1 MALLLTEYFPLGNII
16 LCDEIIFESTSFI
29 GILIRSRTWIKLSCE
44 LILILSFNFRI
55 ERDVIKLASL
65 IALIVYTSSLVA

>member
-1 MALLLTEYFPLGNII
+1 
-16 LCDEIIFESTSFI
+16 
-29 GILIRSRTWIKLSCE
+29 LSCE